1 MVSTANVPFTESDVA
16 VVVMIATLDGNG
28 DSSDDRKFSFYCT
41 RLYASC
47 TSVRAQKK
55 KSGVLKNTF
64 LVVVIP
70 NSL

>member
-1 MVSTANVPFTESDVA
+1 VVSTANVPFTESDVG

-47 TSVRAQKK
+47 TSVRAKK
-55 KSGVLKNTF
+55 IWRFF
-64 LVVVIP
+64 LNIFGRCD
-70 NSL
+70 S